1 MPIIIGVPAHN
12 EEFETILKYDNL
24 FVLNSHILF
33 ESSIHIS
40 STYTFSRHV
49 EHCVDLNI
57 RYVSHIVQEFTFTL
71 MVKYHQL
78 TFDVIV
84 DQLVHAWNANNTIG
98 FVSHDDMLVNVL
110 DEAEQDHADN
120 IVGGMIIQFRFQ

>member
-1 MPIIIGVPAHN
+1 MYV
-12 EEFETILKYDNL
+12 
-24 FVLNSHILF
+24 
-33 ESSIHIS
+33 
-40 STYTFSRHV
+40 FSRQV
-49 EHCVDLNI
+49 EHSADLNI

-71 MVKYHQL
+71 MVKYHQF

-84 DQLVHAWNANNTIG
+84 DQLAHAWNSNNIIG

-120 IVGGMIIQFRFQ
+120 IVGGVSIQFRFQ